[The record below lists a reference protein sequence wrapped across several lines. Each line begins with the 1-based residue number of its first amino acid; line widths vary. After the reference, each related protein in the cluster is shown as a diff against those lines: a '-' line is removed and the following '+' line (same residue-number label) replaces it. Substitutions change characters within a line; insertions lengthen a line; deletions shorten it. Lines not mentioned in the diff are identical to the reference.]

1 MARKK
6 QQKKRLKKYKSKYV
20 TADRLDMSTGGRVGF
35 QKGGSKILGEQEP
48 LTKNVGVPVPEP
60 VMGKPEPTPQPT
72 PQPALKQDVTIVG
85 DKSVQPGKLAWWKK
99 AGFNS
104 LKEAKD
110 AGYAYDPETG
120 EGVYIGDD
128 NDNKDEGETGPQDGD
143 QKVINGF
150 WHTYYGGQWYNTN
163 VPAESSEDEEPLQ
176 GAVDPNR
183 TERVQA
189 TGQQAERMAAGNFT
203 GVDLPTIPEAKTL
216 IDPETG
222 LPINPETELD
232 PASEAFKMQQT
243 QAATAA
249 KVAGVSAEE
258 VKTGTAKTAE
268 ATTQVQ
274 IGTDAEGN
282 PIYSSPGVAAQ
293 ITQDELTTVSDKDV
307 AVDAAKGQVTRE
319 AKLADQT
326 LTERAKAATVKFD
339 EDTAMAKNVDAFL
352 SAGAFAE
359 AATAN
364 KVRISE
370 TPEAEKQTREA
381 ITGQA
386 ETKEAAEIVNTAGYE
401 AAQQRA
407 VKGTA
412 AKGAAASMIAQT
424 AAIPENIA
432 AAIVEDPA
440 IVEAQVDT
448 NPVEVNA
455 AIAALPTEALV
466 SSQME
471 SLLGGMED
479 GNIPAWAKPAVDAV
493 NAGLAQ
499 RGMSISTVGRD
510 SLFNA
515 IIQSAMPMAQS
526 NAQALQAR
534 AAQNLSNE
542 QQANLQQATQE
553 QQLRLQNL
561 ANRQGA
567 ASQTAQMS
575 QQMRTMQSQFRQDA
589 VMTTAQQQQQT
600 RLANLQ
606 NQQNAAVLNAQQQQA
621 TNAQNLG
628 NDQQINLA
636 ELQIEAQTE
645 GANQSAVNQERLAE
659 MQVAADFLSKNA
671 AFKQDMEK
679 ANLTADQQIRLANL
693 SAQNQASSENLSAAQ
708 QTELANLNTQ
718 MNLNIKNAELAQQM
732 GIAQLNVDQQAA
744 MQRATVQANMDMSKF
759 TTAQQVEL
767 ANSKF
772 MQTVSITNMTAEQQ
786 AVMQNATAMASL
798 DLANLSTQERL
809 QVENA
814 KNFLTMDMANLS
826 NEQQSNMLK
835 AQQEQQRLLSDQ
847 SAQNAAAQ
855 FNATS
860 ENQTNQF
867 MANLA
872 QNNKQFNASQ
882 LNSMEQFNKQAL
894 NVAEARR
901 VGNEAEAAK
910 LEAQLKTDVSKF
922 NSQVEAQRE
931 EFNTKNETAIAQSN
945 VAWRRQANTADT
957 AAQNAVNQQNAQNA
971 FGLTASA
978 QNFLWQEL
986 RDEAD
991 FNFRRWDND
1000 QTRKTSIYTAALG
1013 NDTGASTE
1021 SNWSSNLSAIGTLI
1035 TGWLSSDD

>member
-1 MARKK
+1 MKKNK
-6 QQKKRLKKYKSKYV
+6 QQKKRVKKYKGKYV
-20 TADRLDMSTGGRVGF
+20 TANRLDMSKGGRVGF
-35 QKGGSKILGEQEP
+35 QRGGPKRPGEQEP
-48 LTKNVGVPVPEP
+48 AAVNVGQPVPEP
-60 VMGKPEPTPQPT
+60 VMGKPEPTPQPQ
-72 PQPALKQDVTIVG
+72 PQPALKKNVTIVE
-85 DKSVQPGKLAWWKK
+85 DKPVQSGNLPWWKR

-104 LKEAKD
+104 LKEAED
-110 AGYAYDPETG
+110 AGYAYDSETG
-120 EGVYIGDD
+120 EGIYIGDGNA
-128 NDNKDEGETGPQDGD
+128 NDDGDETGDEPQNGD
-143 QKVINGF
+143 QKIINGF
-150 WHTYYGGQWYNTN
+150 YHTYYNGQWYNTN
-163 VPAESSEDEEPLQ
+163 VPADPNDDEETPDVSEK

-183 TERVQA
+183 TARVQA
-189 TGQQAERMAAGNFT
+189 TGQQAEQMAAGDFS
-203 GVDLPTIPEAKTL
+203 GIDLPTIPEAKTL
-216 IDPETG
+216 IDPVTG
-222 LPINPETELD
+222 LPSPTTELD
-232 PASEAFKMQQT
+232 AASEAFKAQQT

-249 KVAGVSAEE
+249 GVAGVSEE
-258 VKTGTAKTAE
+258 RVKTGTATKADQI
-268 ATTQVQ
+268 TQVQ
-274 IGTDAEGN
+274 IGTDEQGN

-293 ITQDELTTVSDKDV
+293 ITQDKLTTVSDKDV
-307 AVDAAKGQVTRE
+307 AVDKATGEVTRE

-359 AATAN
+359 AATAA

-424 AAIPENIA
+424 AAIPEDIA

-440 IVEAQVDT
+440 TVEAQVDT
-448 NPVEVNA
+448 NPVEINA

-479 GNIPAWAKPAVDAV
+479 GNIPLWAKPAVDAV
-493 NAGLAQ
+493 NAGMAQ
-499 RGMSISTVGRD
+499 RGLSVSTVGRD

-542 QQANLQQATQE
+542 QQVNLQQATQE
-553 QQLRLQNL
+553 QQLRMSNL
-561 ANRQGA
+561 ANRQTSE
-567 ASQTAQMS
+567 SQTAQMA
-575 QQMRTMQSQFRQDA
+575 QQMKTMQSQFRQDA

-732 GIAQLNVDQQAA
+732 GIAQLNVEQQAA
-744 MQRATVQANMDMSKF
+744 MQRATVQANMDMAKF
-759 TTAQQVEL
+759 TTA
-767 ANSKF
+767 
-772 MQTVSITNMTAEQQ
+772 
-786 AVMQNATAMASL
+786 
-798 DLANLSTQERL
+798 
-809 QVENA
+809 
-814 KNFLTMDMANLS
+814 
-826 NEQQSNMLK
+826 
-835 AQQEQQRLLSDQ
+835 
-847 SAQNAAAQ
+847 
-855 FNATS
+855 TS
-860 ENQTNQF
+860 
-867 MANLA
+867 
-872 QNNKQFNASQ
+872 
-882 LNSMEQFNKQAL
+882 
-894 NVAEARR
+894 
-901 VGNEAEAAK
+901 
-910 LEAQLKTDVSKF
+910 
-922 NSQVEAQRE
+922 
-931 EFNTKNETAIAQSN
+931 
-945 VAWRRQANTADT
+945 
-957 AAQNAVNQQNAQNA
+957 
-971 FGLTASA
+971 
-978 QNFLWQEL
+978 
-986 RDEAD
+986 
-991 FNFRRWDND
+991 
-1000 QTRKTSIYTAALG
+1000 
-1013 NDTGASTE
+1013 
-1021 SNWSSNLSAIGTLI
+1021 
-1035 TGWLSSDD
+1035 

>member
-1 MARKK
+1 MKKNK
-6 QQKKRLKKYKSKYV
+6 QQKKRVKKYKGKYV
-20 TADRLDMSTGGRVGF
+20 TADRLDMSKGGRVGF
-35 QKGGSKILGEQEP
+35 QRGGPKRPGEQEP
-48 LTKNVGVPVPEP
+48 PTKNAGVPVPEP
-60 VMGKPEPTPQPT
+60 VMGKPQPQPQPT
-72 PQPALKQDVTIVG
+72 PQPQPAPKEDVTIVE
-85 DKSVQPGKLAWWKK
+85 DEKVKTGKLAWWKR

-104 LKEAKD
+104 LAEAKA
-110 AGYAYDPETG
+110 AGYIFDPETG
-120 EGVYIGDD
+120 EGIYVGDVD
-128 NDNKDEGETGPQDGD
+128 DDKDEDETGPKDGD

-150 WHTYYGGQWYNTN
+150 WHTYYNGQWYNTN
-163 VPAESSEDEEPLQ
+163 VPADPNNDEETPFVPEQ

-183 TERVQA
+183 TARVQA
-189 TGQQAERMAAGNFT
+189 TGQQAERMAAGDFT
-203 GVDLPTIPEAKTL
+203 GIDLPQIPEAKTL
-216 IDPETG
+216 IDPKTG
-222 LPINPETELD
+222 LPAATTELD
-232 PASEAFKMQQT
+232 AASEAFKMQQT
-243 QAATAA
+243 TAAQAAD
-249 KVAGVSAEE
+249 VAGVSQEQ
-258 VKTGTAKTAE
+258 VSQGQ
-268 ATTQVQ
+268 ATTAQPTQVA
-274 IGTDAEGN
+274 D
-282 PIYSSPGVAAQ
+282 AAQ

-307 AVDAAKGQVTRE
+307 AVDAAEGQVTRE

-339 EDTAMAKNVDAFL
+339 KDTAMAKNVDAFL

-359 AATAN
+359 AATAD

-386 ETKEAAEIVNTAGYE
+386 ETKEAAEIVNTVGYE

-424 AAIPENIA
+424 AAIPEDIA

-440 IVEAQVDT
+440 TVEAQVDT

-479 GNIPAWAKPAVDAV
+479 GKVPLWAKPAVDAV
-493 NAGLAQ
+493 NARMAQ
-499 RGMSISTVGRD
+499 RGLSVSTVGRD

-553 QQLRLQNL
+553 QQLRMSNL
-561 ANRQGA
+561 ANRQTSE
-567 ASQTAQMS
+567 SQTAQMA
-575 QQMRTMQSQFRQDA
+575 QQMKTMQSQFRQDA

-645 GANQSAVNQERLAE
+645 GANQSSVNQQRLAE

-786 AVMQNATAMASL
+786 AAMQNATAMAGL

-826 NEQQSNMLK
+826 NEQQVNILK

-872 QNNKQFNASQ
+872 QNQSQFNASQ
-882 LNSMEQFNKQAL
+882 MNSMEQFNKQAL

-1021 SNWSSNLSAIGTLI
+1021 SNWSSNLTAIGTLI
-1035 TGWLSSDD
+1035 NGWLSSD